1 MLGFFYFILN
11 SGPLIRDVACSR
23 LYLDGK
29 NMRRECQMNTL
40 MVAKSYLLNTV
51 WLFLTFVPGKIFRK
65 DYFVYWIGENKVLCD
80 E

>member
-1 MLGFFYFILN
+1 
-11 SGPLIRDVACSR
+11 
-23 LYLDGK
+23 
-29 NMRRECQMNTL
+29 MNTL

-51 WLFLTFVPGKIFRK
+51 QLFLTFVPGKIFRK